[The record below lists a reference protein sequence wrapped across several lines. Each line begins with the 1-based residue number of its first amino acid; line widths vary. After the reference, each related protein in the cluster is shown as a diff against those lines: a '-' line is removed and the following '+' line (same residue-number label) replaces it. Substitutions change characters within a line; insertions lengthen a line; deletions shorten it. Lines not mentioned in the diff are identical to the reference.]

1 VPDLPGGKGQDITFA
16 QEDPMSATTAT
27 TVRRRLPVAVR
38 TGLVLAAVTG
48 LADVVFNATMLSDGV
63 TSIAGLVIG
72 LLTLVAIPFAWRG
85 SRGALIVVVV
95 TRLLSGLSGLPA
107 FFVDGVPAGGI
118 IAAAVGLVLEVIVVI
133 LLLRPVRD

>member
-1 VPDLPGGKGQDITFA
+1 
-16 QEDPMSATTAT
+16 MSATTAT
-27 TVRRRLPVAVR
+27 VTRRLPVAVR

-48 LADVVFNATMLSDGV
+48 LADVVFNATMLSDGI

-72 LLTLVAIPFAWRG
+72 LLTLAAIPFAWRG
-85 SRGALIVVVV
+85 SRAALMVVIV
-95 TRLLSGLSGLPA
+95 TRLLSGLSGIPA
-107 FFVDGVPAGGI
+107 FFVDGVPAGGV